1 MKLSVLKFWALMS
14 LLCVCIAAQEIYAT
28 LTGSISDPTGAVVP
42 GASVLVHSNETN
54 TDFRTVTTDT
64 NGNYTV
70 TNLPA
75 GNYTVTV
82 KSPGFKA
89 YTSSNVVLHVAEKR
103 SLPIQLQPG
112 QITETV
118 NVTETTTPV
127 QTSSAA
133 QMGTITGTQVRELQL
148 NNRNFEQ
155 LVTLQP
161 GVASQLPDVVGF
173 GLSNAT
179 TISVNG
185 ARVTSN
191 NWTVDGADINDS
203 GSNGTLLNVP
213 SVDAI
218 QEFTLGRSNYDA
230 QYGRS
235 GGGQVL
241 VATKSGTSQFH
252 GDAYEFVRNDVF
264 NANDF
269 FSNTIG
275 RKKAPLRYNNFGFTI
290 GGPVF
295 IPGIYKRNES
305 KTFFFVSEEWRK
317 TGAVNTTV
325 ATVPT
330 AAQLAG
336 TFAGV
341 QLNAASAPAGCI
353 TYTATT
359 NTSQINPACFS
370 RNAQAY
376 ISNVYSKF
384 PGNAANG
391 TQYITNFV
399 NQANY
404 RQDIVRLDQNITD
417 KIHMFGRFMQ
427 DSVPTT
433 EQGGLF
439 AGSPLPGISATA
451 TNAPGR
457 NVVANVSW
465 TISPTVVNEASYNYS
480 WGAINSNITGIIN
493 SPAFLGALSGGLPYS
508 DPYGRIPGVS
518 GSGVFTG
525 VSIPSAPY
533 FERNIDKNVYDNLSK
548 TAGNHTIRAGFS
560 AQWMTKTENGPNPTN
575 GSFTFRN
582 AFGNPALANFLLG
595 DASQFTQS
603 SRDIIPHLNYM
614 NFEAYIQDDWK
625 VTPRLTLN
633 LGLRY
638 SYFPPPGDANNA
650 LNNFDPLLYN
660 AAAAPLINPATGNF
674 VAGQA
679 VTPANY
685 VNGIIF
691 PTGNACATAQKL
703 GAVACSPY
711 GSTVNPRSNNNFGPR
726 FGFAWDVLG
735 NGKTAIRGGYGVYY
749 DRTLNGIWE
758 QNAFGNPPL
767 VQSVQ
772 IINPSFDNPTSGA
785 TATRLGPINLTV
797 TGTPTFKVPSYQDF
811 NFSIEQQILRN
822 TVLQVAYVGTLGRH
836 LLGDVDINQVPLN
849 VRVANPTAN
858 ANALRPYLGY
868 AEVTARAPLF
878 SSNYNSLQVSL
889 NRRVSN
895 GLTLGIAYTWS
906 KNLANNP
913 ADRGTG
919 IYNTY
924 NFRQDYGPPS
934 INTPQIFVAN
944 YVYDLPFFK
953 DQRGVMGHILGGWE
967 LSGITRVQSGSSI
980 TVVQTNDP
988 FNASDWKNA
997 PGTYPGGIGIDLAPS
1012 VSARPSLVPNA
1023 SLTGA
1028 GNRLQWFNTAAFTDA
1043 IGQFGNAGRGL
1054 FLGPGL
1060 QNWDMAGIRNFKMG
1074 ERFSLQFRG
1083 ELFNIFNHTNFT
1095 GTTSCSTG
1103 VCNNVDNPNFG
1114 RLLGTRSPRVVQFG
1128 LKLYF

>member
-1 MKLSVLKFWALMS
+1 MKTRIMGLWAL
-14 LLCVCIAAQEIYAT
+14 LLLLSACIIAQEIYAT
-28 LTGSISDPTGAVVP
+28 LTGSVSDPTGAVVP
-42 GASVLVHSNETN
+42 GASVTVHNNDTN
-54 TDFRTVTTDT
+54 TDVRTVTTDAS
-64 NGNYTV
+64 GNYTV

-82 KSPGFKA
+82 KSSGFKA
-89 YTSSNVVLHVAEKR
+89 YSAGSVILHVAEKR
-103 SLPIQLQPG
+103 SLPVELQTG

-118 NVTETTTPV
+118 NVTETTVPV
-127 QTSSAA
+127 QTATAA

-161 GVASQLPDVVGF
+161 GVASALPDVVGF
-173 GLSNAT
+173 GLSNST

-185 ARVTSN
+185 ARSTSN

-252 GDAYEFVRNDVF
+252 GDAYEFDRNDIF

-269 FSNTIG
+269 FSNTVG
-275 RKKAPLRYNNFGFTI
+275 RKKPPLRYNDFGFTI

-295 IPGIYKRNES
+295 IPKLYKQSES

-317 TGAVNTTV
+317 TGNPTTTI

-336 TFAGV
+336 TFAGT
-341 QLNAASAPAGCI
+341 QLNAASAPAGCV
-353 TYTATT
+353 TYIAAT
-359 NTSQINPACFS
+359 NTSQINPSCFS
-370 RNAQAY
+370 RNAQTY
-376 ISNVYSKF
+376 IANVYSKF
-384 PGNAANG
+384 AGNAANG

-399 NQANY
+399 NKQNY
-404 RQDIVRLDQNITD
+404 RQDLVRLDQNITD
-417 KIHMFGRFMQ
+417 KIHLFGRFIQ
-427 DSVPTT
+427 DVVPTT
-433 EQGGLF
+433 EVGGLF
-439 AGSPLPGISATA
+439 AGSPLPGISSTA
-451 TNAPGR
+451 TNAPGK

-465 TISPTVVNEASYNYS
+465 TISPTVVNEASFNYS

-508 DPYGRIPGVS
+508 DPYGRIPGVG

-533 FERNIDKNVYDNLSK
+533 FERNIDKNVYDNFSK
-548 TAGNHTIRAGFS
+548 TAGNHTIRAGIS
-560 AQWMTKTENGPNPTN
+560 VQWMTKTENGPNPTN

-582 AFGNPALANFLLG
+582 AFGNPAFANFLLG
-595 DASQFTQS
+595 DATQFTQS
-603 SRDIIPHLNYM
+603 SRDIIPHLNYL
-614 NFEAYIQDDWK
+614 NFEAYAQDDWK
-625 VTPRLTLN
+625 VTPKFTLN

-638 SYFPPPGDANNA
+638 SYFPSPGDSNNV
-650 LNNFDPLLYN
+650 LNNFDPLLYS
-660 AAAAPLINPATGNF
+660 AAAAPLVDRATGNF

-685 VNGIIF
+685 VNGLIF
-691 PTGNACATAQKL
+691 PTGNACANAQKIA
-703 GAVACSPY
+703 AVGCSPY
-711 GSTVNPRSNNNFGPR
+711 GSTVNPNSNYNFGPR
-726 FGFAWDVLG
+726 FGFAWDPYG

-758 QNAFGNPPL
+758 QNAFGDPPL

-772 IINPSFDNPTSGA
+772 IINPNFDNPTSGT
-785 TATRLGPINLTV
+785 TAARLGPINLTA

-811 NFSIEQQILRN
+811 NFSIEQQILQN

-836 LLGDVDINQVPLN
+836 LLGDLDINQVPLA
-849 VRVANPTAN
+849 VRAANPTASV
-858 ANALRPYLGY
+858 NALRPYLGY
-868 AEVTARAPLF
+868 AEITTRAPLF
-878 SSNYNSLQVSL
+878 NSNYNSLQVSL
-889 NRRVSN
+889 NRRVAN

-913 ADRGTG
+913 SDRGSG
-919 IYNTY
+919 IYDTY

-934 INTPQIFVAN
+934 INTPHIFIAN

-953 DQRGVMGHILGGWE
+953 DQRGVVGHLLGGWE
-967 LSGITRVQSGSSI
+967 ISGITRVQSGSSLTI
-980 TVVQTNDP
+980 TQSNDP
-988 FNASDWKNA
+988 FNASDWSNA

-1012 VSARPSLVPNA
+1012 VSPRPSLVPGA

-1028 GNRLQWFNTAAFTDA
+1028 GNRFQWFNTAAFTNA

-1054 FLGPGL
+1054 LLGPGL
-1060 QNWDMAGIRNFKMG
+1060 QNWDMSGIRNFKIG

-1083 ELFNIFNHTNFT
+1083 ELFNIFNHTNFSSV
-1095 GTTSCSTG
+1095 GTSL
-1103 VCNNVDNPNFG
+1103 NNANFG
-1114 RLLGTRSPRVVQFG
+1114 QLLSAHNPRVVQLG